1 MLRAI
6 PSAASAPP
14 AGPGWPPGLSLVRA
28 DGRPLRILIVE
39 DEQLV
44 ALDLASLIE
53 QYGGVALGTAASAE
67 AALRMASAL
76 RPDVVLM
83 DIRLAPG
90 DGVAA
95 ARAIRSEV
103 PAATVY
109 VTGNTDPVTMQR
121 IAQDGSWPVLMKPVP
136 VVELCEAIWA
146 AHRRQQEG

>member
-1 MLRAI
+1 MLQVI
-6 PSAASAPP
+6 PSASTPP
-14 AGPGWPPGLSLVRA
+14 SGPGWPSGLSLVRK

-67 AALRMASAL
+67 AAIRMASTL

-90 DGVAA
+90 DGIAA

-103 PAATVY
+103 PAAIVY

-136 VVELCEAIWA
+136 VFELCEAIGA
-146 AHRRQQEG
+146 AHRRQQGE